1 MKKARWTNSQ
11 KKALAGSISFRNL
24 TMYFRFESVPLLH
37 DHITVSAIISFRK
50 NTKNTSQYL
59 NFRSKI
65 LTLELYALFCSL
77 ILFTLIFFMC
87 NCVAI
92 LTFPKH

>member
-1 MKKARWTNSQ
+1 
-11 KKALAGSISFRNL
+11 
-24 TMYFRFESVPLLH
+24 MYFRFEGVQLLH

-50 NTKNTSQYL
+50 NTKNT
-59 NFRSKI
+59 RSKI
-65 LTLELYALFCSL
+65 LILELYALFCSL

-92 LTFPKH
+92 LTVPKH